1 MLRRMFGELFQ
12 GPFPERP
19 IIGHSYPDSL
29 LKNAWWPMPPLLNRG
44 KPASQKRHNGQ
55 NCHIRYPGDR
65 QMTPSLPRR
74 ALLLA
79 AATPLAAPALAQAPW
94 PARPVRIVVPFPPGG
109 SNDVVARPLAE
120 RLQARLGQPV
130 VIDNRAGAG
139 GAIGATAVAQSPA
152 DGYTLMVSSS
162 SFATTSITQRVPWG
176 VLENFTPVALLAR
189 SPFIV
194 LVHPDFPARSV
205 ADLVRMARERPGAID
220 YGSSGPGGINHFV
233 TEYFCLRAGI
243 KMNHVP
249 YRGMPPAVTDLVAGH
264 IPVLI
269 TTMPSA
275 AGVVREGRVRLLAY
289 TAPGAPDG
297 SPPGPTVKEAGID
310 YESDIWWGL
319 FAPRGLPPEILA
331 RLNTEANAALGDPE
345 MAKLLQTEGARPSP
359 ATPQAFSEILRVELA
374 RWREV
379 ASAANIKLD

>member
-1 MLRRMFGELFQ
+1 
-12 GPFPERP
+12 
-19 IIGHSYPDSL
+19 
-29 LKNAWWPMPPLLNRG
+29 
-44 KPASQKRHNGQ
+44 
-55 NCHIRYPGDR
+55 
-65 QMTPSLPRR
+65 MTPALPRR

-79 AATPLAAPALAQAPW
+79 AAASPLATPALAQAPW
-94 PARPVRIVVPFPPGG
+94 PARPVRIVV
-109 SNDVVARPLAE
+109 
-120 RLQARLGQPV
+120 
-130 VIDNRAGAG
+130 VIENRAGAG
-139 GAIGATAVAQSPA
+139 GAIGATAVAQAPA

-205 ADLVRMARERPGAID
+205 TDLVRMARERPGAID

-297 SPPGPTVKEAGID
+297 SPPGPTVKETGID

-319 FAPRGLPPEILA
+319 SPEHGSKRRPGRPGNGEAVAKRRCPPITHDTAGLY
-331 RLNTEANAALGDPE
+331 R
-345 MAKLLQTEGARPSP
+345 
-359 ATPQAFSEILRVELA
+359 
-374 RWREV
+374 
-379 ASAANIKLD
+379 ASSR